1 MGKEPW
7 RRNHGDILEEES
19 WGRHYRIEKSKKN
32 QARGIQEETHPG
44 GRNQQEESWKRIPG

>member
-44 GRNQQEESWKRIPG
+44 GRNQQEESWKRISG